1 MLRIFRKIFK
11 KKKRKKRKSTQQQKL
26 DRIELRQRKYLEKAL
41 EEMTEKDPELKRL
54 IVAKT
59 FNITLPDPSIGQRQ
73 EVDALINDLVIREI
87 QQDPELRQKMVSG
100 RIFQFMQSA
109 GLAPSN
115 EELRNRPTPMQQMIN
130 ALDEFNKLKE
140 AAGVKEPGFFRSLL
154 TPEFITAAF
163 QTIRELLPGTKPP
176 VNAKDTIILVQ
187 NGEEREITRTEYE
200 HLRWELQQ
208 QHNSRVKEGD
218 TNENPDTEKNNNQE
232 VPESDGTDQHDQT
245 NHAPGS

>member
-1 MLRIFRKIFK
+1 MLRIFRNIFK

-26 DRIELRQRKYLEKAL
+26 DRIELRQRKYLEKVF

-54 IVAKT
+54 IIAKT

-73 EVDALINDLVIREI
+73 EVDALINDLVIKEI
-87 QQDPELRQKMVSG
+87 QQDSELRKEMVSG
-100 RIFQFMQSA
+100 RIFQFKQNV

-130 ALDEFNKLKE
+130 SLEEFNRLKE
-140 AAGVKEPGFFRSLL
+140 AAGVKEPGFFRSLV
-154 TPEFITAAF
+154 TPELITAVF

-176 VNAKDTIILVQ
+176 ANIKDTIILVQ

-200 HLRWELQQ
+200 RLKWELH
-208 QHNSRVKEGD
+208 QHQNSRVKEGD
-218 TNENPDTEKNNNQE
+218 TNENKNTEKSDNQE
-232 VPESDGTDQHDQT
+232 VPESDGTDEHDQT
-245 NHAPGS
+245 NDAPGS